1 MCPRVLL
8 LAVLPALPLAVPAA
22 QTWNAPAAVDL
33 AQRAIAR
40 RTQAAAD
47 TALRDYK
54 AQAHGFLFFLGQF
67 GEGLAD
73 PPRLVKADQLELEV
87 YWKAPASSKQ
97 RVVGWRDRAE
107 LPTDINYHRD
117 HLGIV
122 QNNFGAAIRL
132 GEGDEVRDVPHP
144 LSAAGPDLYDYALAD
159 STTITFPQRE
169 VRVVALRVRPKDFDA
184 PRIVGTLY
192 VDAATADLVR
202 LAFNFTPRA
211 YLDAQLED
219 VSIVLDNALWEG
231 RFWLPYRQELEIRR
245 RATWLDVPA
254 RGIIHARWDIE
265 GYAFNLGLATSWFQ
279 GDEITFLPKAE
290 RDSFPWPEPL
300 ADAIQTVAEPVRQ
313 SDLERVRAEVEQIA
327 GRRALTGLKA
337 RRLGVRGLSDLVR
350 ANRVE
355 GLTLGAGLV
364 WRGGGER
371 RELRVIASYGF
382 SDRRPKGSVAAV
394 DREGRGALEASL
406 FREVRDVGDERV
418 IAPLLNSF
426 ASQEFGA
433 DYGDYYLADGARLTY
448 RHGSGVR
455 GEWSAALGRET
466 IRSLAVTAEPAN
478 GSFRPNPALG
488 GGETGVDLAQ
498 LALRRRS
505 EGFAVRRDV
514 HYELVAETGRA
525 DGGNTYVRVSGT
537 GHLLLPAGAT
547 RLLVRALGGV
557 ATHALPAHRSFVL
570 GGRGTLLGDDFRRWG
585 GGRMAL
591 AHLEWRVPVPF
602 VSLRLGPYT
611 RTPRQLTVAPYVAA
625 GWADRPVPGTPW
637 VATPGTRVTL
647 GLGLEWLGVF
657 RFEAGVGADS
667 RRVGFAL
674 DVTRD
679 FWGIL

>member
-488 GGETGVDLAQ
+488 RGETGVDLAQ